1 MRFDQNSGVPLY
13 KQIENYIREEI
24 KSGKF
29 NDGSFL
35 PKEEKLANQ
44 FGVSRNTVRQGI
56 SNLVNDGLLKRT
68 PGKGTVLAERTIT
81 TRLSEWHSFRNE
93 MEKKGIEVKDYFI
106 NAGFENASE
115 EVYQKLEVDKGKKV
129 FKLERLRGDSVKPFV
144 YFISWF
150 HPRVQLD
157 ENEDYTKSLYTIL
170 EEKHSV
176 VPAYSEEELDAI
188 EADDKIAKMLH
199 IKKKKPILFRK
210 RLVLDSRERP
220 IEFNIGY
227 YRSDKFKY
235 SIRFEKK

>member
-1 MRFDQNSGVPLY
+1 MKFDQSSGVPLY

-56 SNLVNDGLLKRT
+56 SNLVNEGLLKRT
-68 PGKGTVLAERTIT
+68 PGKGTVLTERTIT

-93 MEKKGIEVKDYFI
+93 MKKKGIDVKDYFI

-115 EVYQKLEVDKGKKV
+115 EVYRKLGVDNGKKI
-129 FKLERLRGDSVKPFV
+129 FKLERLRGDEVAPFV

-157 ENEDYTKSLYTIL
+157 ENEDYSNSLYTIL

-188 EADDKIAKMLH
+188 EADDKIAKILQ
-199 IKKKKPILFRK
+199 IEKKKPVLFRK